1 MHELKLKSKIIN
13 AYDYCSVDISKFAI
27 PLEPDLKR
35 YERDLLNFCKVF
47 AEKEEVSNV
56 AEQDIVTLSCS
67 SDNPKFQKKH
77 LTVRIGLGLYSK
89 ELEAK
94 IIGMTMGETKSLTV
108 GNDLVNVC
116 IEKIVREI
124 IPELTDE
131 LAVKSGIPDIQTAE
145 DARTYCRY
153 KQYDELLEEPA
164 DEAFAYLA
172 QYVLN
177 RSEFELDEE
186 ELTEANAIMLRGMND
201 HRLFQGKTFD
211 EVTEEEFY
219 EAFGFSK
226 QTMLDNMKKTGE
238 GTLKTAVLGQRLVT
252 LYDKDYE
259 EYLEKRATAMQRPME
274 EIRRENTEKEFIIS
288 TYSEFCMDTLEKY
301 VFKKLK
307 EVGEWKH
314 RFAQNS

>member
-1 MHELKLKSKIIN
+1 MHELKLKSKLIN
-13 AYDYCSVDISKFAI
+13 AYDYRNVDISKFAI
-27 PLEPDLKR
+27 PLEPDHKR
-35 YERDLLNFCKVF
+35 YERDLLNFCKAF
-47 AEKEEVSNV
+47 AKKEEVSNA

-67 SDNPKFQKKH
+67 SDNPKFQKQH
-77 LTVRIGLGLYSK
+77 LAVRIGLGLYSK
-89 ELEAK
+89 ELEEK
-94 IIGMTMGETKSLTV
+94 IIGMTMGETKSFTV
-108 GNDLVNVC
+108 GTDLVNVC

-131 LAVKSGIPDIQTAE
+131 LAAKSGIPDIQTAE

-153 KQYDELLEEPA
+153 KQYDELLEDPA

-172 QYVLN
+172 QHVLDH
-177 RSEFELDEE
+177 SEFELDEK
-186 ELTEANAIMLRGMND
+186 ELAEANAIMLRSMND
-201 HRLFQGKTFD
+201 HRLFKGKTYD

-238 GTLKTAVLGQRLVT
+238 STLKTAVLGQKLVT

-259 EYLEKRATAMQRPME
+259 EYLEKRVTAVQRPIE
-274 EIRRENTEKEFIIS
+274 EMRRENTEKEFLIS
-288 TYSEFCMDTLEKY
+288 RYSEFCMDTLEKY
-301 VFKKLK
+301 AFKKLK
-307 EVGEWKH
+307 EVGEWKR